1 MEVDGSSS
9 QPSPPYGLATPVAPP
24 QPLPPSFLQ
33 NITDALKDMKVK
45 DSFLSQPSPSHG
57 SSAAVA
63 PPPAGVLSFPPPAPA
78 PQPPAAVAPPQPPP
92 SFSQQNNTDAVEN
105 MEVEDSSLSQ
115 HSPPHG
121 LSAAVAPPLPRA
133 PLSSLQN
140 IADALQDMKLEDRSS
155 SQPSSPDGL
164 ATPVAPPQPPPSS
177 SQQNIADALQDMK
190 LEDSSSSQLPP
201 PQSQTPPLAPPS
213 LSQSRKRRAPSPLQQ
228 NNGVRDEMEPKPK
241 RAKLCLTASDLKAQ
255 PSPPSGLSATVA
267 PPLPQTPPSSQQKNA
282 DVVEDMK
289 VNDRSLS
296 QLPPPQGQTPPLAPP
311 SLPPSRK
318 RRAPSPLQQNNGVRD
333 EMEPKP
339 KKARL
344 FGPLDEVTP
353 PQASSSSQQNKADAG
368 EVDSSSVSHQPI
380 QQVPVSPPPQRRCL
394 KRPAPCTAQELS
406 EDMVSPSKKAR
417 LNGLI

>member
-155 SQPSSPDGL
+155 SQ
-164 ATPVAPPQPPPSS
+164 
-177 SQQNIADALQDMK
+177 
-190 LEDSSSSQLPP
+190 LPP

-241 RAKLCLTASDLKAQ
+241 RAKLCLTASDLKAQPSSPSGLSAAFAPPQPQTPLSSQ

>member
-24 QPLPPSFLQ
+24 QPLPPSSLQ
-33 NITDALKDMKVK
+33 NITDALKDMKVE
-45 DSFLSQPSPSHG
+45 DSSLSQPSPSHG

-63 PPPAGVLSFPPPAPA
+63 PPPAGVLSFPPPAP
-78 PQPPAAVAPPQPPP
+78 PQPPP
-92 SFSQQNNTDAVEN
+92 SSSQQNNTDAVEN
-105 MEVEDSSLSQ
+105 MEVEDGSSSQ

-121 LSAAVAPPLPRA
+121 LSAAVAPPQPHTPPPAGVLSSPPPAPAPRPPAAFAPPLPRA

-155 SQPSSPDGL
+155 SQLS
-164 ATPVAPPQPPPSS
+164 PPQD
-177 SQQNIADALQDMK
+177 Q
-190 LEDSSSSQLPP
+190 
-201 PQSQTPPLAPPS
+201 
-213 LSQSRKRRAPSPLQQ
+213 R
-228 NNGVRDEMEPKPK
+228 
-241 RAKLCLTASDLKAQ
+241 
-255 PSPPSGLSATVA
+255 
-267 PPLPQTPPSSQQKNA
+267 
-282 DVVEDMK
+282 
-289 VNDRSLS
+289 
-296 QLPPPQGQTPPLAPP
+296 PPLAPP

-353 PQASSSSQQNKADAG
+353 PQAQTSSQQNKADAG

-380 QQVPVSPPPQRRCL
+380 QQVPPPVSPPQRPCL
-394 KRPAPCTAQELS
+394 KRPAACTAQVDLYQSS
-406 EDMVSPSKKAR
+406 EQNKFD
-417 LNGLI
+417 

>member
-24 QPLPPSFLQ
+24 QPLPPSSLQ
-33 NITDALKDMKVK
+33 NITDALKDMKVE
-45 DSFLSQPSPSHG
+45 DSSLSQPSPSHG

-63 PPPAGVLSFPPPAPA
+63 PPPAGVLSFPPPAP
-78 PQPPAAVAPPQPPP
+78 PQPPP
-92 SFSQQNNTDAVEN
+92 SSSQQNNTDAVEN
-105 MEVEDSSLSQ
+105 MEVEDGSSSQ

-121 LSAAVAPPLPRA
+121 LSAAVAPPQPHTPPPAGVLSSPPPAPAPRPPAAFAPPLPRA

-155 SQPSSPDGL
+155 SQ
-164 ATPVAPPQPPPSS
+164 
-177 SQQNIADALQDMK
+177 
-190 LEDSSSSQLPP
+190 LPP
-201 PQSQTPPLAPPS
+201 PP
-213 LSQSRKRRAPSPLQQ
+213 SRKRRAPSPQQQ

-255 PSPPSGLSATVA
+255 PSSPSGLSAAFA
-267 PPLPQTPPSSQQKNA
+267 PPQPQTPPSSQ
-282 DVVEDMK
+282 
-289 VNDRSLS
+289 LS
-296 QLPPPQGQTPPLAPP
+296 PPQDQRPPLAPP

-353 PQASSSSQQNKADAG
+353 PQAQTSSQQNKADAG

-380 QQVPVSPPPQRRCL
+380 QQVPPPVSPPQRPCL
-394 KRPAPCTAQELS
+394 KRPAACTAQVDLYQSS
-406 EDMVSPSKKAR
+406 EQNKFD
-417 LNGLI
+417 